1 MKKKKLL
8 SAKIKLNS
16 VEVKKI
22 YFNGYVERT

>member
-1 MKKKKLL
+1 MKKNLL
-8 SAKIKLNS
+8 SAKTKVNS